1 MTSAQDEL
9 AESAIESVDSARA
22 RGHGCARSMRASE
35 ASAGM
40 VAPDPMVAGV
50 AGGDQETAAERLGDE
65 HREES
70 ERERRN

>member
-1 MTSAQDEL
+1 MTSAQDEHGDSIF
-9 AESAIESVDSARA
+9 ESSDLVRA
-22 RGHGCARSMRASE
+22 RGRVWLRLKRTCTASRLV
-35 ASAGM
+35 